1 MILVGDFNAYLDN
14 LPDHFPEGHIAIFAR
29 NPELGTSRL
38 RQYKDRARTAGRC
51 LRDIAL
57 ETPLILTTGKGKE
70 TVGNYLPSPCP

>member
-57 ETPLILTTGKGKE
+57 ETPLILTTGKEIGRAH
-70 TVGNYLPSPCP
+70 V